1 MLITFIASSVPDGG
15 EEDDERRAADDIAS
29 RAPPPPPPHLPPP
42 ELCHDFEMIAAD
54 KKRELSRSLHLIS
67 SQSLPFQ
74 HFFLL
79 FAGAVY
85 GERPLSSYAD
95 ARLTTNAQARTTER

>member
-1 MLITFIASSVPDGG
+1 MDVAISFLPAWLLITFIASSLPDGG

-29 RAPPPPPPHLPPP
+29 RHPPPPPHLPPP

-67 SQSLPFQ
+67 T
-74 HFFLL
+74 FFT
-79 FAGAVY
+79 
-85 GERPLSSYAD
+85 SSSSFILA
-95 ARLTTNAQARTTER
+95 ASCASSGR